1 MQSEYFIL
9 DVYFIL
15 FFREL
20 VCILVGDYLFA
31 SNLYL
36 YTRECCHIAAS
47 LNCNI
52 Y

>member
-36 YTRECCHIAAS
+36 YTRGVLSYCGKFK
-47 LNCNI
+47 L
-52 Y
+52 